1 MKMNPITYS
10 KQGDTAVI
18 GIDNPPINATS
29 RAVRVGLLEALTKA
43 EKDNVSHGIIVC
55 EGRTFV
61 AGGDITEFARP
72 PQEPHLPDVYQ
83 RFEDSPICWLAAMH
97 GTVLGGGFELAMACD
112 FRIASA
118 TTRFGLPEVNLGLI
132 PGAGGTQRLPRL
144 VGAALAIEMCCNARQ
159 LNASELLEAGGLDA
173 IVDEPLIDSAHHFFT
188 TPSASSTATPVSR
201 RPVSPVD
208 NDFFK
213 RQRNA
218 ITRSARGAEAPL
230 YNLEAIEW
238 AVDMPFET
246 AQPKERSRHLALRD
260 SSQSIALR
268 HVFFAERAA
277 AKPAAL
283 KGVTPRT
290 LNNIAIV
297 GGGLM
302 GSGIAAACL
311 TAGLHVRMIETNP
324 DTGIANVERLLQGA
338 LKRNKITEAD
348 YGKCLSQFQC
358 CDDYK
363 QLNNIDIAI
372 EAVFEDRDVK
382 RTVFTSLAA
391 QLGSDTILATNTSY
405 LDPVELSSHVENPA
419 RILGLHFFS
428 PAHIMKLL
436 EVVQTPHTSAE
447 VLATG
452 LALGKRLKKIAVLA
466 GVCDGFIGNRMLAAY
481 RRQADY
487 LLADGAYPE
496 QIDRAMRTFG
506 MPMGPYELQ
515 DLTGLQ
521 IGYLNRQRQAATRHP
536 DERYVSIADQLCE
549 EKRFGQRTGAGW
561 YRYEEGSREP
571 LTDPVVNEKINRY
584 SEQHGISRQSFNDD
598 EIQQRLLAVL
608 ANEGQRILD
617 EGIAA
622 SAADIDLVKI
632 HGYGFP
638 RWTGGP
644 MHYAAL
650 YDTGHWRDV
659 LQRVS
664 EQSPNSWVLADA
676 YR

>member
-1 MKMNPITYS
+1 MNPITYS